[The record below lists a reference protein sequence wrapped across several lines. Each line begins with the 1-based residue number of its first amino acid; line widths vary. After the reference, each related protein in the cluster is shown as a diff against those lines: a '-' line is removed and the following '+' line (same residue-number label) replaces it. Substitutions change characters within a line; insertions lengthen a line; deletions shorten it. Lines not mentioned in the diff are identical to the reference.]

1 MYVDNEA
8 NEDDESEDRL
18 DEMFRDVGEEFTNR
32 SNELDELLNDSK
44 QPLWPGCSKYTRLS
58 AVLKLFNLKA
68 GNGWSDKSFTA
79 LLDLINDMLPEDNGL
94 PKSTYDAKKI
104 MCPMGMEYEKIHA
117 CPNDCILF
125 RNDYKE
131 LNACPICGAS
141 QYKIREHVVAYGNLA
156 GYSVKGH
163 KACPICEDNTCYTQ
177 LVHGRKTV
185 YLGHRRFL
193 DRAHPYRRLKK
204 AFNGQQDYTD
214 APQPMT
220 GIEVY
225 ERVKGI
231 NVTFGKTQKLKS
243 QRGKRSRANVEQ
255 LLPVAVRGIL
265 PKKLRYTIIRFCFF
279 FNAICG
285 QVIDPDKLDELQNGI
300 IVTLCQLEMYF
311 PPSFFDVMVHL
322 VVHLVR
328 EIKQCGPAYLR
339 WMYPFERYMKVLKGY
354 VRNQYRPEA
363 SIVESYIAEEVT
375 EFCTEYLAGVEAI
388 GLSKY
393 RHEGR
398 SAGKGTRGRK
408 VAGMPHEDIEEAH
421 LYILHNTSEVEPY
434 LDEYKPLF
442 KEQNPRKTDMWIVS
456 EHNRTFISWFKN
468 KVLNATNY
476 SETVRWLGHGPCM
489 QVICYTGYDING
501 FSFYTKKQDE
511 KSTMQNSG
519 VSLVA
524 NSVHFSSSKDKNP
537 VIAEL
542 SYYGV
547 IEEIWEVDYVQFKVP
562 MFRCKWVDSKHD
574 VKADELGFT
583 LVDLNREGH
592 KNEQFIMASQ
602 AKQVFFVTDPSDKKW
617 SVVLHGKRQIT
628 GEGNEDV
635 SYEIEEIPP
644 FSSSLLPVIID
655 NEIDGVHASRD
666 DHHEGLWEN

>member
-68 GNGWSDKSFTA
+68 GNGWRDKSFTA

-104 MCPMGMEYEKIHA
+104 MCPM
-117 CPNDCILF
+117 
-125 RNDYKE
+125 
-131 LNACPICGAS
+131 
-141 QYKIREHVVAYGNLA
+141 AYGNLA

-231 NVTFGKTQKLKS
+231 NVTFGNTQKLKS

-255 LLPVAVRGIL
+255 ILPVAVRGIL

-285 QVIDPDKLDELQNGI
+285 KVIDPDKLDELQNGV

-354 VRNQYRPEA
+354 VRNRYRPEA

-408 VAGMPHEDIEEAH
+408 VAGMPREDIEEAH

-434 LDEYKPLF
+434 LDEHKALI
-442 KEQNPRKTDMWIVS
+442 KEQNPRKIDMWIVS

-468 KVLNATNY
+468 KVLSATNY
-476 SETVRWLGHGPCM
+476 SETVRWLAHGP
-489 QVICYTGYDING
+489 
-501 FSFYTKKQDE
+501 
-511 KSTMQNSG
+511 
-519 VSLVA
+519 L
-524 NSVHFSSSKDKNP
+524 HFSSSKDKNP

-562 MFRCKWVDSKHD
+562 MFRCKWVDSKHG

-602 AKQVFFVTDPSDKKW
+602 VKQVFFVTDPSDKKW

-628 GEGNEDV
+628 GDGNEDV

-655 NEIDGVHASRD
+655 NEIDEVHASRD

>member
-1 MYVDNEA
+1 MA
-8 NEDDESEDRL
+8 
-18 DEMFRDVGEEFTNR
+18 
-32 SNELDELLNDSK
+32 
-44 QPLWPGCSKYTRLS
+44 GCSKYTRLS

-104 MCPMGMEYEKIHA
+104 MCPMGME
-117 CPNDCILF
+117 
-125 RNDYKE
+125 
-131 LNACPICGAS
+131 
-141 QYKIREHVVAYGNLA
+141 
-156 GYSVKGH
+156 
-163 KACPICEDNTCYTQ
+163 
-177 LVHGRKTV
+177 KTV

-214 APQPMT
+214 APQSMT

-243 QRGKRSRANVEQ
+243 QRGKRLRANVEQ

-285 QVIDPDKLDELQNGI
+285 KVIDPDKLDELQNGI
-300 IVTLCQLEMYF
+300 IVTLLRSC
-311 PPSFFDVMVHL
+311 
-322 VVHLVR
+322 
-328 EIKQCGPAYLR
+328 YLR
-339 WMYPFERYMKVLKGY
+339 WMYPFEQYMKVLKGY
-354 VRNQYRPEA
+354 VWNRYRPEA
-363 SIVESYIAEEVT
+363 SIVESYIAEE
-375 EFCTEYLAGVEAI
+375 
-388 GLSKY
+388 Y

-398 SAGKGTRGRK
+398 SVGKGTRGRK
-408 VAGMPHEDIEEAH
+408 VAGMPREDIEEAH

-434 LDEYKPLF
+434 LDEHKALI

-468 KVLNATNY
+468 KVLSATNY
-476 SETVRWLGHGPCM
+476 SEIVRWLAHGP
-489 QVICYTGYDING
+489 
-501 FSFYTKKQDE
+501 
-511 KSTMQNSG
+511 
-519 VSLVA
+519 L
-524 NSVHFSSSKDKNP
+524 HFSSSKDKNP

-562 MFRCKWVDSKHD
+562 MFRCKWVDSKHG
-574 VKADELGFT
+574 VKADDLGFT

-602 AKQVFFVTDPSDKKW
+602 AKQVFYVTDPSDKKW

-644 FSSSLLPVIID
+644 FSSSLLLVIID
-655 NEIDGVHASRD
+655 NEIDEVHASRD

>member
-1 MYVDNEA
+1 MTFQ
-8 NEDDESEDRL
+8 L
-18 DEMFRDVGEEFTNR
+18 
-32 SNELDELLNDSK
+32 
-44 QPLWPGCSKYTRLS
+44 
-58 AVLKLFNLKA
+58 
-68 GNGWSDKSFTA
+68 
-79 LLDLINDMLPEDNGL
+79 
-94 PKSTYDAKKI
+94 
-104 MCPMGMEYEKIHA
+104 METCLGIV
-117 CPNDCILF
+117 
-125 RNDYKE
+125 
-131 LNACPICGAS
+131 S
-141 QYKIREHVVAYGNLA
+141 
-156 GYSVKGH
+156 KGH

-231 NVTFGKTQKLKS
+231 NFTFGKTQKLKS

-255 LLPVAVRGIL
+255 LLPVVVRGIL

-285 QVIDPDKLDELQNGI
+285 KVIDPDKLDELQNGI

-328 EIKQCGPAYLR
+328 EIRQCSPVYLR

-354 VRNQYRPEA
+354 VRNRYRPEA

-388 GLSKY
+388 DLSKY

-398 SAGKGTRGRK
+398 SAGKGTRRCK
-408 VAGMPHEDIEEAH
+408 VASMPREDIEEAH

-434 LDEYKPLF
+434 LDEHNALI
-442 KEQNPRKTDMWIVS
+442 KEQNPKKTDMWIVS
-456 EHNRTFISWFKN
+456 EHNRTFISWFQN
-468 KVLNATNY
+468 KVLSATNY
-476 SETVRWLGHGPCM
+476 SETVRWLAHGPCM

-537 VIAEL
+537 IIAEL

-547 IEEIWEVDYVQFKVP
+547 IEEIWEVDYVQFRVP
-562 MFRCKWVDSKHD
+562 MFRCKWVDSKHG

-602 AKQVFFVTDPSDKKW
+602 AK
-617 SVVLHGKRQIT
+617 
-628 GEGNEDV
+628 
-635 SYEIEEIPP
+635 
-644 FSSSLLPVIID
+644 
-655 NEIDGVHASRD
+655 
-666 DHHEGLWEN
+666 

>member
-44 QPLWPGCSKYTRLS
+44 PPLWPGGSKYTCLS
-58 AVLKLFNLKA
+58 AVLKLFNLKT
-68 GNGWSDKSFTA
+68 GNGWSNKSFTA

-141 QYKIREHVVAYGNLA
+141 RPKQPGNDIDVFLAPLIDDLKKLWDEAYGNLA

-177 LVHGRKTV
+177 LVHGRKAV

-204 AFNGQQDYTD
+204 AFNEQQDYTD

-243 QRGKRSRANVEQ
+243 QRGKRLRANVEQ

-285 QVIDPDKLDELQNGI
+285 KVIDPDKLDELQNGI

-328 EIKQCGPAYLR
+328 EIKQCGPASLR
-339 WMYPFERYMKVLKGY
+339 WMYPFEWYMKVLKGY
-354 VRNQYRPEA
+354 VRNRYRPEA
-363 SIVESYIAEEVT
+363 SIVESYIAGEVT
-375 EFCTEYLAGVEAI
+375 EFCIEYLAGVEAI

-408 VAGMPHEDIEEAH
+408 VAGMPREDIEEAH

-434 LDEYKPLF
+434 LDEHKALI
-442 KEQNPRKTDMWIVS
+442 KEQNPRKTNMWIVS

-468 KVLNATNY
+468 KVLSATNY
-476 SETVRWLGHGPCM
+476 SETVRWLAHGP
-489 QVICYTGYDING
+489 
-501 FSFYTKKQDE
+501 
-511 KSTMQNSG
+511 
-519 VSLVA
+519 L
-524 NSVHFSSSKDKNP
+524 HFSSSKDKNP

-562 MFRCKWVDSKHD
+562 MFRCKWVDSKHG
-574 VKADELGFT
+574 VKADELEFT

-617 SVVLHGKRQIT
+617 YVVLHGKRQIT

-655 NEIDGVHASRD
+655 NEIDEVHA
-666 DHHEGLWEN
+666 